1 MVPGSHSASVA
12 MASAARVAH
21 AAPNQIAPSAG
32 SGTGSGGPGPV
43 PGPGLGPVPAAI
55 PAAVPQA
62 APALPAAEA
71 IGSEFVAQYYA
82 AMHARLD
89 QLHRFYAEDS
99 SLFVAG
105 PGPAPSPVAAT
116 GLRAIDDAL
125 RRLAARRARVTVT
138 SVDALHSAHGAVVVV
153 VTGRAEGPGPGPVKD
168 KHAIPSAIAAH
179 RFTQTFVL
187 APQRGGFY
195 VKNDLVRFLAEPH
208 EPGLFPTNVP
218 SLTPP
223 TPANVAN
230 VANTNPNPETAAVS
244 TAPAGESQSLEAIE
258 AKLAA
263 AARAT
268 NASRG
273 SDGEEE
279 TREETREETTTKPG
293 KEPKPKEE
301 PPAGVPSYATALLK
315 ARAAAAAA
323 EGGDGFAKL
332 RKPPV
337 AAAVSG
343 ASGSRSLGGPISKPA
358 GPPGPGPGQASV
370 GGLDKE
376 VSTRVVSHAIF
387 VRHFPPAT
395 TERDLRAVFE
405 SFGAVA
411 EDGVTLRASKT
422 QKSETTIEKHAF
434 IEFIDKKGFDEALR
448 FAATKE
454 VLVLGAAVGVEAKRE
469 KPPARRDR
477 GDGRTNK
484 SGADERGEKS
494 AEARGRGAGEKER
507 RAPRKNPGGAR
518 PGGREGEA
526 GRREGGAGRARG
538 RVDNR

>member
-1 MVPGSHSASVA
+1 
-12 MASAARVAH
+12 
-21 AAPNQIAPSAG
+21 
-32 SGTGSGGPGPV
+32 
-43 PGPGLGPVPAAI
+43 
-55 PAAVPQA
+55 
-62 APALPAAEA
+62 
-71 IGSEFVAQYYA
+71 VAQYYA

-105 PGPAPSPVAAT
+105 PSGGAPSPVAAT
-116 GLRAIDDAL
+116 GLHAIDDAL

-153 VTGRAEGPGPGPVKD
+153 VTGRAEGPTGPVK
-168 KHAIPSAIAAH
+168 SH

-208 EPGLFPTNVP
+208 EPTGSFPTNVP
-218 SLTPP
+218 SSTPP
-223 TPANVAN
+223 TRTTVAN
-230 VANTNPNPETAAVS
+230 ENAPSPREPATNKNPGAAAVS
-244 TAPAGESQSLEAIE
+244 APPAGESQSLEAIE

-263 AARAT
+263 AARVT

-273 SDGEEE
+273 SDGEEA
-279 TREETREETTTKPG
+279 TREDKEAREDKETTTRKNPNTG

-301 PPAGVPSYATALLK
+301 PQTGPPSYATALLK

-323 EGGDGFAKL
+323 NSGGDGFAKL

-337 AAAVSG
+337 AVGSG
-343 ASGSRSLGGPISKPA
+343 GSGSGSLGGPS
-358 GPPGPGPGQASV
+358 
-370 GGLDKE
+370 GLDKE
-376 VSTRVVSHAIF
+376 VSTRETRSHAIF

-395 TERDLRAVFE
+395 TESDLRLVFE

-434 IEFIDKKGFDEALR
+434 IEFVDKKGFDEALR

-454 VLVLGAAVGVEAKRE
+454 VLVLGAAVGVEEKRE

-477 GDGRTNK
+477 GDGTNK
-484 SGADERGEKS
+484 SGADERGAE
-494 AEARGRGAGEKER
+494 AHRREARGGDRER
-507 RAPRKNPGGAR
+507 RAPRKNQTGGAR
-518 PGGREGEA
+518 VGGREGEA

-538 RVDNR
+538 RVDKR

>member
-1 MVPGSHSASVA
+1 
-12 MASAARVAH
+12 MASAARVAR

-32 SGTGSGGPGPV
+32 SGAGSGGPGPV

-105 PGPAPSPVAAT
+105 PSGVAPSPVAAT
-116 GLRAIDDAL
+116 GLHAIDDAL

-153 VTGRAEGPGPGPVKD
+153 VTGRAEGPTGPVK
-168 KHAIPSAIAAH
+168 SH

-218 SLTPP
+218 SATPP
-223 TPANVAN
+223 TQTNVAN
-230 VANTNPNPETAAVS
+230 ENAPSPREPATNKNPGAAAVS
-244 TAPAGESQSLEAIE
+244 APPAGESQSLEAIE

-263 AARAT
+263 AARRDERVARKRR
-268 NASRG
+268 RG
-273 SDGEEE
+273 SDARRQRDDDEEKSKSGEGTNQAERG
-279 TREETREETTTKPG
+279 TARRS
-293 KEPKPKEE
+293 
-301 PPAGVPSYATALLK
+301 AFVRDGVAQ
-315 ARAAAAAA
+315 
-323 EGGDGFAKL
+323 
-332 RKPPV
+332 
-337 AAAVSG
+337 
-343 ASGSRSLGGPISKPA
+343 GSRRRRRRELGRRRFRETAQTARRGPA
-358 GPPGPGPGQASV
+358 GPAGSPSGSLGLPS
-370 GGLDKE
+370 GLDKE
-376 VSTRVVSHAIF
+376 VSTRETRSHAIF

-395 TERDLRAVFE
+395 TESDLRLVFE

-434 IEFIDKKGFDEALR
+434 IEFVDKKGFDEALR
-448 FAATKE
+448 FAATSE
-454 VLVLGAAVGVEAKRE
+454 VLVLGAAVGVEEKRE

-477 GDGRTNK
+477 GDGNTK
-484 SGADERGEKS
+484 SGADERGAE
-494 AEARGRGAGEKER
+494 AHRREARGGDRER
-507 RAPRKNPGGAR
+507 RAPRKNQTGGAR
-518 PGGREGEA
+518 VGGREGEA

-538 RVDNR
+538 RVDKR

>member
-12 MASAARVAH
+12 MASAARVAR

-32 SGTGSGGPGPV
+32 SGAGSGGPGPV

-105 PGPAPSPVAAT
+105 PSGPAPSPVAAT
-116 GLRAIDDAL
+116 GLHAIDDAL

-153 VTGRAEGPGPGPVKD
+153 VTGRAEGPTGPVK
-168 KHAIPSAIAAH
+168 SH

-208 EPGLFPTNVP
+208 EPGSFPTNVP

-223 TPANVAN
+223 TQTNVAN
-230 VANTNPNPETAAVS
+230 ENAPSPREPATNKNPGAAAVS
-244 TAPAGESQSLEAIE
+244 APPAGESQSLEAIE

-273 SDGEEE
+273 SDGEEATREDSE
-279 TREETREETTTKPG
+279 TREEKETTTRKNPNPG
-293 KEPKPKEE
+293 KEPTKPKEE
-301 PPAGVPSYATALLK
+301 PPAGPPSYATALLK

-323 EGGDGFAKL
+323 NSGGDGFAKL

-337 AAAVSG
+337 GSG
-343 ASGSRSLGGPISKPA
+343 GSGGSPSGSLGLPS
-358 GPPGPGPGQASV
+358 
-370 GGLDKE
+370 GLDKE
-376 VSTRVVSHAIF
+376 VSTRETRSHAIF

-395 TERDLRAVFE
+395 TESDLRLVFE

-422 QKSETTIEKHAF
+422 QKSETTVEKHAF
-434 IEFIDKKGFDEALR
+434 IEFVDKKGFDEALR
-448 FAATKE
+448 FAATSE
-454 VLVLGAAVGVEAKRE
+454 VLVLGAAVGVEEKRE

-477 GDGRTNK
+477 GDGTNK
-484 SGADERGEKS
+484 SGADERGAE
-494 AEARGRGAGEKER
+494 AHRREARGGDRER
-507 RAPRKNPGGAR
+507 RAPRKNQTGGAR
-518 PGGREGEA
+518 VGGREGEA

-538 RVDNR
+538 RVDKR

>member
-1 MVPGSHSASVA
+1 LVPGSHSASVA
-12 MASAARVAH
+12 MASAARVAR

-32 SGTGSGGPGPV
+32 SGAGSGGPGPV

-105 PGPAPSPVAAT
+105 PSGVAPSPVAAT
-116 GLRAIDDAL
+116 GLHAIDDAL

-153 VTGRAEGPGPGPVKD
+153 VTGRAEGPTGPVK
-168 KHAIPSAIAAH
+168 SH

-218 SLTPP
+218 SATPP
-223 TPANVAN
+223 TQTNVAN
-230 VANTNPNPETAAVS
+230 ENAPSPREPATNKNPGAAAVS
-244 TAPAGESQSLEAIE
+244 APPAGESQSLEAIE

-263 AARAT
+263 AARVT

-273 SDGEEE
+273 SDGEEA
-279 TREETREETTTKPG
+279 TREDKEAREDKETTTRKNPNTG

-301 PPAGVPSYATALLK
+301 PQTGPPSYATALLK

-323 EGGDGFAKL
+323 NSGGDGFAKL

-337 AAAVSG
+337 GSG
-343 ASGSRSLGGPISKPA
+343 GSGGSPSGSLGLPS
-358 GPPGPGPGQASV
+358 
-370 GGLDKE
+370 GLDKE
-376 VSTRVVSHAIF
+376 VSTRETRSHAIF

-395 TERDLRAVFE
+395 TESDLRLVFE

-434 IEFIDKKGFDEALR
+434 IEFVDKKGFDEALR

-454 VLVLGAAVGVEAKRE
+454 VLVLGAAVGVEEKRE

-477 GDGRTNK
+477 GDGTNK
-484 SGADERGEKS
+484 SGADERGAE
-494 AEARGRGAGEKER
+494 AHRREARGGDRER
-507 RAPRKNPGGAR
+507 RAPRKNQTGGAR
-518 PGGREGEA
+518 VGGREGEA

-538 RVDNR
+538 RVDKR

>member
-12 MASAARVAH
+12 MASAARVAR

-32 SGTGSGGPGPV
+32 SGAGSGGPGPV

-105 PGPAPSPVAAT
+105 PSGVAPSPVAAT
-116 GLRAIDDAL
+116 GLHAIDDAL

-153 VTGRAEGPGPGPVKD
+153 VTGRAEGPTGPVK
-168 KHAIPSAIAAH
+168 SH

-218 SLTPP
+218 SSTPP
-223 TPANVAN
+223 TQTNVAN
-230 VANTNPNPETAAVS
+230 ENAPSPREPATNKNPGAAAVS
-244 TAPAGESQSLEAIE
+244 APPAGESQSLEAIE

-263 AARAT
+263 AAVSAP
-268 NASRG
+268 NASNG
-273 SDGEEE
+273 NDGEEATREDKE
-279 TREETREETTTKPG
+279 TREEKETTTRKNPNPA
-293 KEPKPKEE
+293 KEPTKPKEE
-301 PPAGVPSYATALLK
+301 PQTGPPSYATALLK

-323 EGGDGFAKL
+323 NSGGDGFAKL

-337 AAAVSG
+337 AVGSG
-343 ASGSRSLGGPISKPA
+343 GSGSGSLGGPS
-358 GPPGPGPGQASV
+358 
-370 GGLDKE
+370 GLDKE
-376 VSTRVVSHAIF
+376 VSTRETRSHAIF

-395 TERDLRAVFE
+395 TESDLRLVFE

-434 IEFIDKKGFDEALR
+434 IEFVDKKGFDEALR

-454 VLVLGAAVGVEAKRE
+454 VLVLGAAVGVEEKRE

-477 GDGRTNK
+477 GDGTNK
-484 SGADERGEKS
+484 SGADERGAE
-494 AEARGRGAGEKER
+494 AHGRREARGGDRER
-507 RAPRKNPGGAR
+507 RAPRKNQTGGAR
-518 PGGREGEA
+518 VGGREGEA

-538 RVDNR
+538 RVDKR